1 MLPRE
6 RNLESG
12 LPAGVDFVDFLSG
25 RDCPR
30 CRWSAPDGGMVSL
43 PIWPCREHR
52 GWRHVAGAWCLV
64 LSGMMLV
71 AGFICL
77 AQVEPGPQANQTPYF
92 IPALILLTGW
102 LLPMFVGQLWVQSY
116 PLTGRRHDVEDVTA
130 RFTQVLGIRR

>member
-64 LSGMMLV
+64 LSGMMGIAVPFVGV
-71 AGFICL
+71 AG
-77 AQVEPGPQANQTPYF
+77 PGPR
-92 IPALILLTGW
+92 PALYIMLVSVLVSGW
-102 LLPMFVGQLWVQSY
+102 LFLLFRGLLWVQSY

-130 RFTQVLGIRR
+130 RFAQVLGIRR